1 MRGVKRAAPGNASS
15 EGRQLRNCDRRPRAN
30 MADDDGEKKKKKKKA
45 KALAMAAGIE
55 DVDGGAE
62 SASPPPTEKAEKK
75 KKKKARDSVAAN
87 ESAGDASGPE
97 GEDLSVRRGAKSE
110 AAADPARPPAADG
123 AERASMP
130 AREKQAWAE
139 EDGDVA
145 AAPSAA
151 AAKWKTAEKN
161 PSPDPRHKEKR
172 RSSVGR
178 TQVVPIEA
186 DAPASAGGV
195 AVDVNNDSP
204 SGWGRAERANAKR
217 RMKQGAVDALT
228 QKAPSSEAIQ
238 RATKTGSAKVRGCAI
253 LAQFC
258 AIPLTPTSSRVLR
271 RCASSS
277 PTRTTGRRCSTSSTS
292 TT

>member
-1 MRGVKRAAPGNASS
+1 
-15 EGRQLRNCDRRPRAN
+15 

-45 KALAMAAGIE
+45 KALAMAAGID

-75 KKKKARDSVAAN
+75 KKKKRDSVAAN

-238 RATKTGSAKVRGCAI
+238 RATKTGSAKVRFLVADENNWEALLDVRRAIRRNSAQCCAI
-253 LAQFC
+253 LRNAAQF
-258 AIPLTPTSSRVLR
+258 ADGAAALYR
-271 RCASSS
+271 
-277 PTRTTGRRCSTSSTS
+277 SSTS